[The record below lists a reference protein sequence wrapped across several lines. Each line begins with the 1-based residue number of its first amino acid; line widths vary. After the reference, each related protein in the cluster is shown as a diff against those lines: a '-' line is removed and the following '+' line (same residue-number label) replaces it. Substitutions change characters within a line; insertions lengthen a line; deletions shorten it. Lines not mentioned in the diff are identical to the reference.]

1 MAKKEFIVIDPA
13 GFHARP
19 ATALVQEAGKHTC
32 DVNIIYNGNSVNA
45 KSIMGVM
52 SLGIGSKQKFE
63 LEADDAALE
72 ALENSLRNNKIIE

>member
-1 MAKKEFIVIDPA
+1 MAKREFTVADPA

-19 ATALVQEAGKHTC
+19 ATALVQEAGKHSC

-52 SLGIGSKQKFE
+52 SLGIGSGQKFE
-63 LEADDAALE
+63 LEADDAALDG
-72 ALENSLRNNKIIE
+72 LEKTLRDNKII

>member
-1 MAKKEFIVIDPA
+1 MAKKEFVVIDPA

-19 ATALVQEAGKHTC
+19 ATALVQEASKHAC
-32 DVNIIYNGNSVNA
+32 DVNIIYEGNSVNA

-52 SLGIGSKQKFE
+52 SLGIGSGQTFE

-72 ALENSLRNNKIIE
+72 SLENSLRANKVIG